1 MTHMRSCLQSLIR
14 ASLIAGS
21 CAASGLRTLVL
32 GRRQL
37 SEEEW
42 LEWEPQFL
50 AAHAA
55 VHDSS
60 ELLAQ
65 AAAKVCE

>member
-1 MTHMRSCLQSLIR
+1 M
-14 ASLIAGS
+14 
-21 CAASGLRTLVL
+21 L
-32 GRRQL
+32 GHRQL

-42 LEWEPQFL
+42 LEWEPQYL

-65 AAAKVCE
+65 AAAKACEGCRVELA